1 MDALHIDALRPCSV
15 LGYGKF
21 STVVAARTP
30 KSDSQSTSK
39 SKSGSGPTNA
49 ALVAVKVIA
58 KAKVRANAGTTTAMA
73 KIGRMLPLSANS
85 NSSTTYDN
93 EIAIIQTISR
103 FHHPNIVTYYSI
115 HLTQANVYIVQ
126 ELADLGELTPSLF
139 KFSSNTTNVSIET
152 TITQHLL
159 DMTSAIAFLHSLN
172 IVHRDIKPS
181 NFLVFTTGDNMGRR
195 RIKLTDFDTC
205 YTLTGDIEHD
215 RHELFSKLIG
225 TPLFLAPELLNPSS
239 STATTT
245 NSTRTSSAAATTTT
259 KQNFFTKT
267 FKWKKGKTHSHP
279 LASSSSSSLP
289 PYIPFALDLWSL
301 GVSLHYLLYG
311 TYPFY
316 ADNEYSLLH
325 QISTTQP
332 TTPSP
337 NELSFAIDTSHPIFS
352 IINSLLIKH
361 PHQRLTLKQLLAM
374 LHMLPPPPPLP
385 LSSSSN
391 STSTLPIVSE
401 HADMCISDL
410 TTRKRPSNLDRTPIS
425 QSTSTHQFSFQLP
438 IFMSPNITPTPPQL
452 QSQSQSPPMSAPVY
466 SPMQVVPTHAVIQGS
481 STSLPTLKP
490 IPTTTNT
497 TSTISPQQR
506 DPPPSHVSDYALI
519 MNTIEQLDLRQP
531 PSTFQELNTTGNRS
545 SVHTIPTSLRS
556 VSSTGS
562 GSASLMKHSDVMNF
576 KKFMKSQNQS
586 TTPTTPTT
594 PVHPITMDDYLD
606 KLS

>member
-1 MDALHIDALRPCSV
+1 
-15 LGYGKF
+15 
-21 STVVAARTP
+21 
-30 KSDSQSTSK
+30 
-39 SKSGSGPTNA
+39 
-49 ALVAVKVIA
+49 
-58 KAKVRANAGTTTAMA
+58 
-73 KIGRMLPLSANS
+73 
-85 NSSTTYDN
+85 
-93 EIAIIQTISR
+93 
-103 FHHPNIVTYYSI
+103 
-115 HLTQANVYIVQ
+115 VYIVQ

-181 NFLVFTTGDNMGRR
+181 NFLVFTTDDNMGRR

-239 STATTT
+239 STTTTT

-279 LASSSSSSLP
+279 LASSSSLP

-352 IINSLLIKH
+352 IINGLLIKH

-374 LHMLPPPPPLP
+374 LHMLPPPPPPLLP
-385 LSSSSN
+385 LSNNYGSNTNSSSSSN
-391 STSTLPIVSE
+391 SSSTLPIVSE
-401 HADMCISDL
+401 HTDMCISDL
-410 TTRKRPSNLDRTPIS
+410 STRKRPSNLDRTPIS

-438 IFMSPNITPTPPQL
+438 IFMSPNITPTQT
-452 QSQSQSPPMSAPVY
+452 QSQSQLQLQSPPLSAP
-466 SPMQVVPTHAVIQGS
+466 VPTHAVIQGS

-490 IPTTTNT
+490 TPTTTNI
-497 TSTISPQQR
+497 TSTISPQHTT
-506 DPPPSHVSDYALI
+506 PPSHVSDYALI

-531 PSTFQELNTTGNRS
+531 PSTFQALNTTGNRS

-586 TTPTTPTT
+586 TTPTTP
-594 PVHPITMDDYLD
+594 VHPITMDDYLD